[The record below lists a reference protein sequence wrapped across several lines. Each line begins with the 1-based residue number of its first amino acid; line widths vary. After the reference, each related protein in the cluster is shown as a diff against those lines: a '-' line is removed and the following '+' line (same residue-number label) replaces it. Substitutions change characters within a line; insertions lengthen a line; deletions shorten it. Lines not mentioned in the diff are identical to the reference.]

1 MLEFVLIVL
10 IFLIA
15 ALLLFIYNI
24 KFKEDSS
31 QTNNLIKFS
40 ESLANQIQEVRKEI
54 DKNSK
59 DSREDIENRLNQ
71 INKQMNDFTKSS
83 ASNMS
88 NQYKESN
95 KVIKEVTSELEK
107 IKNTNEQVLG
117 FSNQL
122 KNLEKTFSNV
132 KQRGLFGEI
141 QLENLLSDYAPA
153 GTYEMQYS
161 FNNGDTV
168 DAIINSGEYII
179 PIDAKFPM
187 ENYNRLLESSN
198 TEEEAEY
205 ANKFKNDVKKRIDET
220 SKYVRPKEGTI
231 DLAYMFVPAEGLYQD
246 MLRSRTGTININD
259 INLIKYAFNKNV
271 IICSPVTL
279 FAMLTVVLKQIQ
291 NYKVE
296 ESIKNVFKNVEKLS
310 SHLNAYKVYHE
321 KLGNQLGITV
331 GHYNTSSKEFK
342 KIDKDVIKITSGNS
356 KIEIESEIV
365 EKPIIEN

>member
-1 MLEFVLIVL
+1 M
-10 IFLIA
+10 
-15 ALLLFIYNI
+15 
-24 KFKEDSS
+24 
-31 QTNNLIKFS
+31 
-40 ESLANQIQEVRKEI
+40 
-54 DKNSK
+54 
-59 DSREDIENRLNQ
+59 
-71 INKQMNDFTKSS
+71 
-83 ASNMS
+83 
-88 NQYKESN
+88 
-95 KVIKEVTSELEK
+95 TSELK
-107 IKNTNEQVLG
+107 DIKNTNEQVLG

-132 KQRGLFGEI
+132 KQRGTFGEI
-141 QLENLLSDYAPA
+141 QLENILSDYAPV
-153 GTYEMQYS
+153 GSYEMQYS
-161 FNNGDTV
+161 FSNGDTV

-205 ANKFKNDVKKRIDET
+205 VNKFKNDVKKRIDET
-220 SKYVRPKEGTI
+220 AKYVRPKEGTI

-259 INLIKYAFNKNV
+259 VNLMQYAFKKNV

-279 FAMLTVVLKQIQ
+279 FAMLSVVVKQIQ
-291 NYKVE
+291 NYKIE
-296 ESIKNVFKNVEKLS
+296 ESIKNVVKNVEKLS

-342 KIDKDVIKITSGNS
+342 KIDKDIIKISGTS
-356 KIEIESEIV
+356 KINIDSELI
-365 EKPIIEN
+365 EKPQLDD

>member
-1 MLEFVLIVL
+1 MDIVIIVL
-10 IFLIA
+10 LTLVFISLVFLIIKSKISKDSNID
-15 ALLLFIYNI
+15 LL
-24 KFKEDSS
+24 S
-31 QTNNLIKFS
+31 FS
-40 ESLANQIQEVRKEI
+40 NSLNSQIQEIRKEI
-54 DKNSK
+54 DKNSR
-59 DSREDIENRLNQ
+59 DSRNEVEIKLNKINQQ
-71 INKQMNDFTKSS
+71 INDYHKSS
-83 ASNMS
+83 SRS
-88 NQYKESN
+88 ITEQFKESN
-95 KVIKEVTSELEK
+95 KVIKDVTSELK
-107 IKNTNEQVLG
+107 DIKNTNEQVLG

-132 KQRGLFGEI
+132 KQRGTFGEI
-141 QLENLLSDYAPA
+141 QLENILSDYAPV
-153 GTYEMQYS
+153 GSYKMQYS
-161 FNNGDTV
+161 FSNGDTV

-205 ANKFKNDVKKRIDET
+205 VNKFKNDVKKRIDET
-220 SKYVRPKEGTI
+220 AKYVRPKEGTI

-259 INLIKYAFNKNV
+259 VNLMQYAFKKNV

-279 FAMLTVVLKQIQ
+279 FAMLSVVVKQIQ
-291 NYKVE
+291 NYKIE
-296 ESIKNVFKNVEKLS
+296 ESIKNVVKNVEKLS

-342 KIDKDVIKITSGNS
+342 KIDKDIIKISGTS
-356 KIEIESEIV
+356 KINIDSELI
-365 EKPIIEN
+365 EKPQLDD

>member
-1 MLEFVLIVL
+1 MDIVIIVL
-10 IFLIA
+10 LTLVFISLVFLIIKSKISKDSNID
-15 ALLLFIYNI
+15 LL
-24 KFKEDSS
+24 S
-31 QTNNLIKFS
+31 FS
-40 ESLANQIQEVRKEI
+40 NSLNSQIQEIRKEI
-54 DKNSK
+54 DKNSR
-59 DSREDIENRLNQ
+59 DSRNEVEIKLNKINQQ
-71 INKQMNDFTKSS
+71 INDYHKSS
-83 ASNMS
+83 SIS
-88 NQYKESN
+88 ITEQFKESN
-95 KVIKEVTSELEK
+95 KVIKDVTSELK
-107 IKNTNEQVLG
+107 DIKNTNEQVLG

-132 KQRGLFGEI
+132 KQRGTFGEI
-141 QLENLLSDYAPA
+141 QLENILSDYAPV
-153 GTYEMQYS
+153 GSYEMQYS
-161 FNNGDTV
+161 FSNGDTV

-205 ANKFKNDVKKRIDET
+205 VNKFKNDVKKRIDET
-220 SKYVRPKEGTI
+220 AKYVRPKEGTI

-259 INLIKYAFNKNV
+259 VNLMQYAFKKNV

-279 FAMLTVVLKQIQ
+279 FAMLSVVVKQIQ
-291 NYKVE
+291 NYKIE
-296 ESIKNVFKNVEKLS
+296 ESIKNVVKNVEKLS

-342 KIDKDVIKITSGNS
+342 KIDKDIIKISGTS
-356 KIEIESEIV
+356 KINIDSELI
-365 EKPIIEN
+365 EKPQLDD

>member
-1 MLEFVLIVL
+1 MDIVIIILLVIVFLTLIYL
-10 IFLIA
+10 I
-15 ALLLFIYNI
+15 I
-24 KFKEDSS
+24 KSKSS
-31 QTNNLIKFS
+31 ASSIEATDLMNFSNNL
-40 ESLANQIQEVRKEI
+40 NTQIQDIRKEI
-54 DKNSK
+54 DNNSR
-59 DSREDIENRLNQ
+59 DSRNEVEIKLNKINQQ
-71 INKQMNDFTKSS
+71 INDYHKSS
-83 ASNMS
+83 SRS
-88 NQYKESN
+88 ITEQFKESN
-95 KVIKEVTSELEK
+95 KVIKDVTTELEQ

-132 KQRGLFGEI
+132 KHRGTFGEI
-141 QLENLLSDYAPA
+141 QLENILSDYAPV
-153 GTYEMQYS
+153 GSYEMQYT
-161 FNNGDTV
+161 FKNGDSV

-205 ANKFKNDVKKRIDET
+205 VNKFKNDVKKRIDET
-220 SKYVRPKEGTI
+220 AKYVRPKEGTI

-259 INLIKYAFNKNV
+259 VNLMQYAFKKNV

-279 FAMLTVVLKQIQ
+279 FAMLSVVVKQIQ
-291 NYKVE
+291 NYKIE
-296 ESIKNVFKNVEKLS
+296 ESIKMVVKNVEKLS

-342 KIDKDVIKITSGNS
+342 KIDKDIIKISGSSNLNLDTN
-356 KIEIESEIV
+356 IV
-365 EKPIIEN
+365 EKPSED